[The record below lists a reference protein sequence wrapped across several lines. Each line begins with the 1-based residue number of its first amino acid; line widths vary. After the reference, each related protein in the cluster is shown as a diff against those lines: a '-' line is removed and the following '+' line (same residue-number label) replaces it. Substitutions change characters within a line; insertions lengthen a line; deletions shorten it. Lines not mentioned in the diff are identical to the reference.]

1 MFPCAFISEPMH
13 FFSCCYFKK
22 AFYKTIIPNNFCCF
36 VVKFKFKTPIQI
48 VYLLN
53 TLIHLQNSSRQK
65 KGEKRQKFDI
75 THMVLEEQTRHINTI
90 NIWFCFLLLQNKVTC
105 SSQVAVLFKININ
118 VSQCTQSK
126 TDLITC
132 GVIVNIR
139 LLYCNSNILCI
150 LYWRTCKYSLRTCKY
165 TSIEP

>member
-1 MFPCAFISEPMH
+1 MH
-13 FFSCCYFKK
+13 FFSCRYFKK

-90 NIWFCFLLLQNKVTC
+90 NI
-105 SSQVAVLFKININ
+105 
-118 VSQCTQSK
+118 
-126 TDLITC
+126 
-132 GVIVNIR
+132 
-139 LLYCNSNILCI
+139 
-150 LYWRTCKYSLRTCKY
+150 
-165 TSIEP
+165 